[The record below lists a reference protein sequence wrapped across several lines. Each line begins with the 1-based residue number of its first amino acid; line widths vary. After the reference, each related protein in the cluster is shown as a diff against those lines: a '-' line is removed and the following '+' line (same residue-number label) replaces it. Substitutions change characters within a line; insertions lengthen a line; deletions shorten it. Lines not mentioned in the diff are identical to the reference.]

1 MGRPPKARTLGAL
14 KRSSYRSSTV
24 KQELRRNLIA
34 KIKKSE
40 DLFPGIV
47 GYDDTVIP
55 QIENAI
61 LSQHDVI
68 LLGER
73 GQAKTRLIRAM
84 INLLD
89 EWIPVIAGSE
99 INDDPF
105 NPVSKFAVEQ
115 VGTLGDKT
123 PIAWVNREERYAAP
137 PLLKRLVAM
146 GRYGRKTGAGFYD
159 WTPGGPVAL
168 KV

>member
-1 MGRPPKARTLGAL
+1 MRRPPKARTLGAL
-14 KRSSYRSSTV
+14 KRSAYRSSTV

-34 KIKKSE
+34 KIKKGE

-47 GYDDTVIP
+47 GYEDTVVP
-55 QIENAI
+55 QIENAV

-84 INLLD
+84 ISLLD

-105 NPVSKFAVEQ
+105 SPISKFGIEQ
-115 VGTLGDKT
+115 VETLGDKT
-123 PIAWVNREERYAAP
+123 PILLAQPRGTLRREARHARHSPWPTSSA
-137 PLLKRLVAM
+137 K
-146 GRYGRKTGAGFYD
+146 
-159 WTPGGPVAL
+159 
-168 KV
+168 